1 MLKGEGRVYVAMVIL
16 LPADVVCDG
25 VLPHLSLR
33 DLQALDTAYCNTKQR
48 PYFRSFWKQF
58 NYDCSH
64 ETVDDVEFY
73 WLYNVEMKIVSVK
86 VKWFSYREERHCMRA
101 KIPTLKCL
109 ILDRYM
115 DDDMLK
121 RLAKGSPLLERLESY
136 TPSMDDTATDTT
148 CETAMSDGLEL
159 SDYDQCVEVIRN
171 CSVVV
176 GMHPDQAAEH
186 IIRFCLANNKPFAI
200 IPCCVYSSQFP
211 KRRHAETGGPVK
223 EFGHFIEYLM
233 SLDIEKKIAAAQL
246 DFDGKNILLYY
257 LADRVPEMDPTMAE
271 VHVCRGSADSA
282 VWWSISRQARK
293 TCRCR
298 GTVCEEE
305 LT

>member
-1 MLKGEGRVYVAMVIL
+1 VLKGEGRVYVAMVIL

-121 RLAKGSPLLERLESY
+121 RLAKGSPLLERLELRS
-136 TPSMDDTATDTT
+136 TA
-148 CETAMSDGLEL
+148 L
-159 SDYDQCVEVIRN
+159 SGNGIK
-171 CSVVV
+171 
-176 GMHPDQAAEH
+176 A
-186 IIRFCLANNKPFAI
+186 L
-200 IPCCVYSSQFP
+200 
-211 KRRHAETGGPVK
+211 
-223 EFGHFIEYLM
+223 
-233 SLDIEKKIAAAQL
+233 
-246 DFDGKNILLYY
+246 GK
-257 LADRVPEMDPTMAE
+257 
-271 VHVCRGSADSA
+271 
-282 VWWSISRQARK
+282 
-293 TCRCR
+293 RCR
-298 GTVCEEE
+298 HLHSIAFDYLQTDDIINDVCKYI
-305 LT
+305 